1 MCQLL
6 EIIEKWFLRFLNYYM
21 ALLGYMGKLLILIY
35 GLIGLH
41 GQVPHLDMGVPGGA
55 CAPLPKSCAPPSA
68 PPYEATTNLT

>member
-1 MCQLL
+1 
-6 EIIEKWFLRFLNYYM
+6 M

-55 CAPLPKSCAPPSA
+55 CAPLPKSCAPP
-68 PPYEATTNLT
+68 YEATTNLT